1 MLKCVSTEWEME
13 AYIKKPTERHCGLS
27 SHIKLKDNELLIVQ
41 NLQTGKHKQEDVL
54 RHPQS

>member
-1 MLKCVSTEWEME
+1 MLKCVSAEQDME
-13 AYIKKPTERHCGLS
+13 AYIKKPTERLCNLS
-27 SHIKLKDNELLIVQ
+27 SHIKLKDNKLLIVQ